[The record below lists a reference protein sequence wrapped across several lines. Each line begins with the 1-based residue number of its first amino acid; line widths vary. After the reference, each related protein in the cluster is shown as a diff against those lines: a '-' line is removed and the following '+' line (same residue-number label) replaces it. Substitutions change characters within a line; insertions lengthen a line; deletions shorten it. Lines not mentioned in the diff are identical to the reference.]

1 MDKDTL
7 KLRHVKSAIADTPN
21 GEPNKT
27 KNANVGKTISHVIE
41 KKLLDPEIY
50 VRFVRGF
57 AGFLAKRNLIDTGI
71 GLVIGTAFS
80 NMIQTFV
87 DDLLTPL
94 LGLIVGSRMSN
105 WFIVL
110 RKGAK
115 ALQYQNESMHRY
127 KYVTIEEAARDGA
140 VTLNVGKAAESVVR
154 FVCIAGAVFTLFRV
168 AMRTWE
174 AHKHTLGPI
183 LFPDEHRDPKANESE
198 SSADTTREC
207 PFCTSHISCRA
218 SKCRFCTADVPAIAA
233 PYSTTKGSMGIQ
245 GKEE

>member
-1 MDKDTL
+1 MDTDTV
-7 KLRHVKSAIADTPN
+7 KLRHVKSAITDVPN

-27 KNANVGKTISHVIE
+27 KSANVSKSITNVIE

-50 VRFVRGF
+50 VRFVQGF

-115 ALQYQNESMHRY
+115 ALQYQHESTHRY

-140 VTLNVGKAAESVVR
+140 VTLNVGRAVESVVR
-154 FVCIAGAVFTLFRV
+154 FVCLAGAVFALFRV

-174 AHKHTLGPI
+174 AHKRTLGPI

-198 SSADTTREC
+198 SSGDATREC
-207 PFCTSHISCRA
+207 PFCTSQIPCRA
-218 SKCRFCTADVPAIAA
+218 SKCRFCTADVSGIAA
-233 PYSTTKGSMGIQ
+233 PYSTTKGSMGFT